1 MIAINPENS
10 FLNIDELALLNFK
23 SIGHNVKV
31 SRFARFYGSNHISLG
46 SNVRIDDFCV
56 ISTSCK
62 SSIANNVHISP
73 ACLITSQEGF
83 EIGDNVTISSGV
95 RIYGQ
100 SDDFKNSKITN
111 PTGDQSFRNV
121 FYKRMII
128 PDFTAI
134 GTGSTILPKAKLSV
148 GVAIGAMSLL
158 NSVTMPWGIYYG
170 SPAKLQGFRAV
181 EQELE

>member
-1 MIAINPENS
+1 MSINPDNS
-10 FLNIDELALLNFK
+10 FLTIDELALLNFI
-23 SIGHNVKV
+23 SLGDNVKV

-46 SNVRIDDFCV
+46 SNVRIDDYCI
-56 ISTSCK
+56 ISTSCT

-83 EIGDNVTISSGV
+83 EIGENVTISSGV

-111 PTGDQSFRNV
+111 PTGDQAHRNV
-121 FYKRMII
+121 FYKRVKI

-134 GTGSTILPKAKLSV
+134 GTGSTILPKAEMSV

-158 NSVTMPWGIYYG
+158 NSVTIPWGIYYG
-170 SPAKLQGFRAV
+170 SPAKLQGLRRV
-181 EQELE
+181 DKDLK